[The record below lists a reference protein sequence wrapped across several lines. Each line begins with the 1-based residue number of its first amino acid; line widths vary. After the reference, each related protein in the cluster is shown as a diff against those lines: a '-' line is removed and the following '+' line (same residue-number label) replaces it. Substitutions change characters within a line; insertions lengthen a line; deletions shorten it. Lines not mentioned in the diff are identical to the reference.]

1 VALYDAG
8 TKSEMRWAAPHP
20 SGPPQND
27 FYFGGAL
34 ALGGIA
40 PATKPIAGTTGGTEN
55 FAKLSVTTNQVTF
68 ANTADGAVA
77 ATPLPTQ
84 GVADA
89 GKRFAELAQLKL
101 GAETEARAAGFGV
114 NLSRAETENLARSRT
129 LNRPQSATLEDLTA
143 TSVAPSPVATSKS
156 VAVVPA
162 EQKTAAET
170 PRAAL
175 GVSPLGDARADFDS
189 DTTVFYRQSDL
200 GSLPQVALAID
211 ALDKKA
217 EAAPQVLSRFTV
229 EQRGETLRLLETDGS
244 VYEGTITNGL
254 VAGLEESKLAGSVA
268 RDELLRETGT
278 TARLQS
284 VNGNVRS
291 YYFRAAGSNVTLRQN
306 VVVNGRISAGE
317 DLVTQST
324 RSGSGRGGNGPVA
337 AAGSRAASPVAS
349 SPAPARPP
357 VQSTVRFITPGN
369 AGTHVTNR
377 ISAIE
382 GTVRV
387 GLTNEQ
393 RFRAVQAPR

>member
-1 VALYDAG
+1 
-8 TKSEMRWAAPHP
+8 
-20 SGPPQND
+20 
-27 FYFGGAL
+27 
-34 ALGGIA
+34 
-40 PATKPIAGTTGGTEN
+40 
-55 FAKLSVTTNQVTF
+55 VTF

-114 NLSRAETENLARSRT
+114 NLSRAETENLERSRT

-143 TSVAPSPVATSKS
+143 TSVAPAPVATSKS

-217 EAAPQVLSRFTV
+217 EAAPQVLSRFTIHRTAERCRAYGIGV
-229 EQRGETLRLLETDGS
+229 RHP
-244 VYEGTITNGL
+244 GTTNRSPASWFGC
-254 VAGLEESKLAGSVA
+254 S
-268 RDELLRETGT
+268 RDERHPPPRNEG
-278 TARLQS
+278 
-284 VNGNVRS
+284 
-291 YYFRAAGSNVTLRQN
+291 
-306 VVVNGRISAGE
+306 
-317 DLVTQST
+317 DLKAILPVK
-324 RSGSGRGGNGPVA
+324 RRRNFPILGG
-337 AAGSRAASPVAS
+337 
-349 SPAPARPP
+349 
-357 VQSTVRFITPGN
+357 
-369 AGTHVTNR
+369 
-377 ISAIE
+377 IE
-382 GTVRV
+382 
-387 GLTNEQ
+387 
-393 RFRAVQAPR
+393 